1 MSGGM
6 SRATESPYIHPA
18 GRTAESFNLTLYQLS
33 YLTLLSDSSFA
44 SPLPSILVG
53 RGLRSRA
60 SISSSVSLGSVVARL
75 SSSLRSGD
83 RRSLSGACDLPAAC
97 VGTSLCSAACCGD
110 FSTLSRFRRLNDL
123 LQPDSPFGPST
134 CDQLSPS
141 SAFARS
147 TTVTWSPLFNSPT
160 ERAA

>member
-44 SPLPSILVG
+44 SPLPSILAG
-53 RGLRSRA
+53 RGLGSPA
-60 SISSSVSLGSVVARL
+60 TISSSVSLGSVVATL
-75 SSSLRSGD
+75 SSSRRSGD
-83 RRSLSGACDLPAAC
+83 RRGLGGALGLPTAC
-97 VGTSLCSAACCGD
+97 VGRPLVWAVLGRRV
-110 FSTLSRFRRLNDL
+110 STHYGFTGLSVLI
-123 LQPDSPFGPST
+123 QPDSPFGPST
-134 CDQLSPS
+134 FDQFSPS

-147 TTVTWSPLFNSPT
+147 TTVT
-160 ERAA
+160 